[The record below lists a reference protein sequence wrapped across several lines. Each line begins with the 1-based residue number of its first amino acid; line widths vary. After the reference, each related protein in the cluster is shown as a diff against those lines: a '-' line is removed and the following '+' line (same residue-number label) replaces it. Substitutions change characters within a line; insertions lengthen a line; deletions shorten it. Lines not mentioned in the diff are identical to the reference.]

1 MPSEGCEAP
10 PVSAPDDLDLP
21 DLDDEIDVRSSHPT
35 CEFCG
40 EPNEEL
46 SWGNGKTGWGC
57 NNDHSGV
64 S

>member
-1 MPSEGCEAP
+1 M
-10 PVSAPDDLDLP
+10 SAPDDLDLP